1 MLIPQLLSMEEA
13 RSQGHIEFYRV
24 FIQSAATIINIRIVV
39 KNTEILKKKQQTYE
53 DVKHNIPVSLD

>member
-24 FIQSAATIINIRIVV
+24 FIQSDATIIKIRIIV
-39 KNTEILKKKQQTYE
+39 KSTEILKKTYE
-53 DVKHNIPVSLD
+53 DVRHNIPVSLD